1 MISALDCANWLI
13 EQASDDI
20 NGGEYLT
27 QLKVQKLL
35 YFAQGIS
42 LYLYNKPLFEDKIYH
57 EKYGPV
63 VRSVIKYL
71 KPFGNLS
78 IETLYKR
85 KDLIK
90 FNNNK
95 EALNT
100 LSLAYEN
107 FGIFS
112 ASKLVEL
119 THNDSC
125 WKNHNDGEEIT
136 QEEIKRTFKK
146 IFQIVSF
153 TIQKSII
160 TQIVP
165 LIFHSTLLI

>member
-78 IETLYKR
+78 IETLNKR
-85 KDLIK
+85 KDLTK

-95 EALNT
+95 EALNA

-112 ASKLVEL
+112 ARKLVEL

-125 WKNHNDGEEIT
+125 WKNHSDGEEMP

-146 IFQIVSF
+146 YF
-153 TIQKSII
+153 K
-160 TQIVP
+160 
-165 LIFHSTLLI
+165 